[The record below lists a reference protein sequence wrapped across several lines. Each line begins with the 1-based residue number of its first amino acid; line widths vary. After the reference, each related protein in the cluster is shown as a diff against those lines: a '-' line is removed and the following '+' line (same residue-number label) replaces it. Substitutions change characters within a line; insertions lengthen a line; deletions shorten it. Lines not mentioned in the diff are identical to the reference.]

1 MKRFLIVICL
11 TITRSLTTSFLI
23 DDLCAGVVDLLQTA
37 KQTTASS
44 LAALEV
50 CQTSAQQLVSILSKD
65 YRKAWGYSV
74 LHLRLVFGVLS
85 LMMLFICIFV
95 AGFGACVGGCSL
107 LENRISLCMILSD
120 TGVEGSSFL
129 FLLSTK
135 ATAVSLWMLPRQVH
149 PLLSGLA
156 KASSSSQVLCGTVL
170 HCTYDPCGCIPCRDR
185 EASVGL
191 GTVLPT

>member
-1 MKRFLIVICL
+1 MKRSLIVTRL

-23 DDLCAGVVDLLQTA
+23 DDLCAGAVDLLQAA

-50 CQTSAQQLVSILSKD
+50 CQTLAQQLVSILSKD

-85 LMMLFICIFV
+85 LTMLFICILM

-107 LENRISLCMILSD
+107 LEKRISLCMILFD
-120 TGVEGSSFL
+120 IGVEGSSYFVSPIHQGDDSHSL
-129 FLLSTK
+129 DATETGAPVVVWPSKGLLVMSD
-135 ATAVSLWMLPRQVH
+135 SLRYNV
-149 PLLSGLA
+149 A
-156 KASSSSQVLCGTVL
+156 L
-170 HCTYDPCGCIPCRDR
+170 H
-185 EASVGL
+185 L
-191 GTVLPT
+191 